1 MRVVGI
7 VLALVVLSTAVAT
20 FAKRLRV
27 PAPSLLVLAGLA
39 VALVPGTPAVRIAPE
54 TIGLIVLP
62 PLLYAAAEQAPTRE
76 LRAVW
81 RPVAGLVLGL
91 VPATALGIAGL
102 TLLVT
107 STVSVPLA
115 FALGAVLA
123 STDPVAVTA
132 IGRRM
137 PLPPRIQ
144 ALVQYESLFN
154 DATSLVLFQV
164 AVGVAIGTGALDWTG
179 AGIRFVELT
188 AGGIGIGGVL
198 ALLLVALRSRTS
210 DPVLHT
216 VIALITPYAAYML
229 AEAAHASGVTAV
241 VVAGLVLGGTGHK
254 VTDARSR
261 LHGQA
266 VYAVVDFLLE
276 SVVFALIGLQLPT
289 LVRDLPAGSDWWPAQ
304 AAALA
309 AALIAI
315 RIAWVWPTVSLA
327 APTRGHPRWP
337 LTRVV
342 SWSGTRGVM
351 PLAAALTI
359 PLATDDGSPIADRP
373 LVLVLTVAVVAAT
386 LAVQGLSLAS
396 VVRSSGL
403 ALDPARLADS
413 RDRARTVL
421 AEAAL
426 GYIDTLDEREQ
437 APPEVLDRL
446 RLRYTARLADGTDTV
461 GRADAYNRIHQ
472 RLLGIQN
479 GELHRLYADGEISD
493 GTRRALQRELD
504 RAEAALTEQ

>member
-1 MRVVGI
+1 
-7 VLALVVLSTAVAT
+7 
-20 FAKRLRV
+20 
-27 PAPSLLVLAGLA
+27 
-39 VALVPGTPAVRIAPE
+39 
-54 TIGLIVLP
+54 
-62 PLLYAAAEQAPTRE
+62 
-76 LRAVW
+76 
-81 RPVAGLVLGL
+81 
-91 VPATALGIAGL
+91 
-102 TLLVT
+102 
-107 STVSVPLA
+107 
-115 FALGAVLA
+115 
-123 STDPVAVTA
+123 
-132 IGRRM
+132 
-137 PLPPRIQ
+137 
-144 ALVQYESLFN
+144 
-154 DATSLVLFQV
+154 
-164 AVGVAIGTGALDWTG
+164 
-179 AGIRFVELT
+179 
-188 AGGIGIGGVL
+188 
-198 ALLLVALRSRTS
+198 
-210 DPVLHT
+210 
-216 VIALITPYAAYML
+216 
-229 AEAAHASGVTAV
+229 
-241 VVAGLVLGGTGHK
+241 
-254 VTDARSR
+254 
-261 LHGQA
+261 
-266 VYAVVDFLLE
+266 
-276 SVVFALIGLQLPT
+276 
-289 LVRDLPAGSDWWPAQ
+289 
-304 AAALA
+304 
-309 AALIAI
+309 
-315 RIAWVWPTVSLA
+315 VSLA